1 MSGARPILE
10 QLEAGQHIKR
20 PFIGVQTRVVD
31 AQLAQMLGLEV
42 DHGVLIADVT
52 TGSPA
57 EAAGSATR

>member
-1 MSGARPILE
+1 VPADHSNSSRSGK
-10 QLEAGQHIKR
+10 HIKR
-20 PFIGVQTRVVD
+20 PFIGVQTRLVD

-57 EAAGSATR
+57 